1 MPTGTSGS
9 VLVVIVGPPSP
20 VGTGPTLPTTAGQR
34 HAGLPKAHG
43 GSSRPELPRVSRR
56 VYGTQ
61 KRPQE
66 LFMEQQSAAAALEK
80 HYRVQDVMEM
90 WHFSHAVVTREF
102 ADEPG
107 VIRLSNPG
115 IGTRKYVT
123 LSIPNQLSFVSTY
136 VSLSRR
142 SSRV

>member
-1 MPTGTSGS
+1 
-9 VLVVIVGPPSP
+9 
-20 VGTGPTLPTTAGQR
+20 
-34 HAGLPKAHG
+34 
-43 GSSRPELPRVSRR
+43 
-56 VYGTQ
+56 
-61 KRPQE
+61 
-66 LFMEQQSAAAALEK
+66 MEQQSAAAALEK

-115 IGTRKYVT
+115 IGTRQYVT

-142 SSRV
+142 SSRVLRLEIHFE